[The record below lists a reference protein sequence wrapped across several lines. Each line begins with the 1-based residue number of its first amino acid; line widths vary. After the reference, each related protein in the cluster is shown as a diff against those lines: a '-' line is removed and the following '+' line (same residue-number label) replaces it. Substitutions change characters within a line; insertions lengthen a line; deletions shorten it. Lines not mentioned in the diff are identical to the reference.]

1 MFSEIST
8 KKRISWKTDEYLIS
22 TALINRKTMNKIL
35 WKSFII
41 ISIEIINRFFS
52 KGGVL
57 APAQVFGH
65 MSIKKDSDIFFHGD
79 ELLLCNLLAK
89 S

>member
-41 ISIEIINRFFS
+41 ISIEIINSFFS
-52 KGGVL
+52 KGDVL

-65 MSIKKDSDIFFHGD
+65 MSIKKDNDIFFHGG